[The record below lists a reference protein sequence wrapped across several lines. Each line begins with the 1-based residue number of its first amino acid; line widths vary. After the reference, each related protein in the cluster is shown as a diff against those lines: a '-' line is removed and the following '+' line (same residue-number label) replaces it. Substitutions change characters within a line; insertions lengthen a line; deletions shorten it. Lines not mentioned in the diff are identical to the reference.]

1 MDLDTFLV
9 SHQLANG
16 QDRIR
21 LVSYFQPV
29 PSYSSSLAVSS
40 ARSVNTCDSHPIRHA
55 LSSEKAYTNPAD
67 HNELKRVRWTASVTY
82 VFREN
87 VRNEEQ

>member
-1 MDLDTFLV
+1 MA
-9 SHQLANG
+9 SNC
-16 QDRIR
+16 
-21 LVSYFQPV
+21 QPER
-29 PSYSSSLAVSS
+29 P
-40 ARSVNTCDSHPIRHA
+40 NWTTCDSHLIRHA
-55 LSSEKAYTNPAD
+55 LSSEKAYTNLAD

>member
-1 MDLDTFLV
+1 VGSTNEGCGRGYGEQLPTRTAELDDLRQ
-9 SHQLANG
+9 S
-16 QDRIR
+16 
-21 LVSYFQPV
+21 
-29 PSYSSSLAVSS
+29 
-40 ARSVNTCDSHPIRHA
+40 PIRHA
-55 LSSEKAYTNPAD
+55 LSSEKAYTNLAD

>member
-1 MDLDTFLV
+1 MA
-9 SHQLANG
+9 SNC
-16 QDRIR
+16 
-21 LVSYFQPV
+21 QPER
-29 PSYSSSLAVSS
+29 PNST
-40 ARSVNTCDSHPIRHA
+40 TCDSHPIRHA